1 MGYIIYVLR
10 RDVMVPG
17 DIVKVYSLT
26 HKARKQAEAYADFPI
41 PEPQIGLITRGND
54 GSPEYGDYRQ
64 VLMPSGK
71 KVIKSVHRLELIQ

>member
-17 DIVKVYSLT
+17 NMVKVYSLT

-41 PEPQIGLITRGND
+41 PEPQIGLITAGD

-64 VLMPSGK
+64 VLLTSGK
-71 KVIKSVHRLELIQ
+71 KVFKSVHRLELIQ

>member
-26 HKARKQAEAYADFPI
+26 HKAREAAKAYADFPI
-41 PEPQIGLITRGND
+41 PEPQIGLITAGD

-71 KVIKSVHRLELIQ
+71 KVIKSVYRLELIQ

>member
-1 MGYIIYVLR
+1 
-10 RDVMVPG
+10 MVPG

-41 PEPQIGLITRGND
+41 PEPQIGLITAGD

-64 VLMPSGK
+64 VLLTSGK
-71 KVIKSVHRLELIQ
+71 KVFKSVHRLEIIQ

>member
-1 MGYIIYVLR
+1 
-10 RDVMVPG
+10 MVPG

-41 PEPQIGLITRGND
+41 PEPQIGLITAGD

-64 VLMPSGK
+64 VLLTSGK
-71 KVIKSVHRLELIQ
+71 KVFKSVHRLELIE